1 MRERVLLLFLSCHQT
16 ICKALASVQLSSLT
30 LYGKQNKNMN
40 MEVEVE
46 EGDKNLRETNFLM
59 MIFSLDHLSK
69 VQKLLEINFGYDLLN
84 LITRYLN
91 QTVPIEDG
99 IRHAGCAQLVLMII
113 S

>member
-1 MRERVLLLFLSCHQT
+1 MDGPFD
-16 ICKALASVQLSSLT
+16 KSLR
-30 LYGKQNKNMN
+30 Q
-40 MEVEVE
+40 
-46 EGDKNLRETNFLM
+46 TNFLM
-59 MIFSLDHLSK
+59 MIVSLGHLLK
-69 VQKLLEINFGYDLLN
+69 VLKMNFGYALIN